1 MVGRVWKRDG
11 MKKVVRMEKKILLR
25 PKQLSK
31 LFSFRL
37 HGKIMPLGNDLG
49 RITKTPN
56 PWLLN

>member
-11 MKKVVRMEKKILLR
+11 MKKVVRMEKKILPR

-37 HGKIMPLGNDLG
+37 QGKIMPLDEDMR
-49 RITKTPN
+49 RIKETPN
-56 PWLLN
+56 PWR